1 MKIFLVLLVL
11 AFSSPA
17 AFGEMYTWKDAKG
30 TVFYT
35 NSLHEIPARYLKR
48 ARVLDVATGKKGGPV
63 TAQPGVATGP
73 AATAPA
79 PVPQQAPLAR
89 VQQPAPPAAA
99 PYPTPAP
106 ATPAP
111 VPAMASPAP
120 APPPP
125 AAAVAAPVPQQRS
138 TTVQQRRALRSR
150 MNHANEE

>member
-1 MKIFLVLLVL
+1 MKIFLVLLVF

-48 ARVLDVATGKKGGPV
+48 ARVLDVATGKKGGPA

-99 PYPTPAP
+99 PYLTPA
-106 ATPAP
+106 PAP
-111 VPAMASPAP
+111 VPATANPAP
-120 APPPP
+120 APLPP
-125 AAAVAAPVPQQRS
+125 AAAVVAPVPQQRS